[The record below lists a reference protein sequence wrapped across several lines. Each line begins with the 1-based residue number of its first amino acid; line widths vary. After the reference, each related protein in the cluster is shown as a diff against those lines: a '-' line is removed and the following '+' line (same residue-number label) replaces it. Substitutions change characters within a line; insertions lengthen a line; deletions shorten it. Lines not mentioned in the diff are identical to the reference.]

1 MEANTTNDPAGEEQP
16 LLPHIAD
23 TVRAVAQLHAD
34 HHLRST
40 TVEKIVD
47 RWTATLGQPAF
58 LGWIAGAVLLWI
70 IANLLLRSAGYSP
83 IDPPPFNLLGWALSA
98 MGLVI
103 AVLILSTQRR
113 SDQLSELREQMTL
126 ELASLTERK
135 VAKIIELIEEQRRD
149 SPALKNRVDHEASEM
164 AERTDPKAMLGA
176 IQDSHDEMISNA
188 DTPITA

>member
-1 MEANTTNDPAGEEQP
+1 METNTSNDSAGEEQT

-47 RWTATLGQPAF
+47 RWTATLGNPGF
-58 LGWIAGAVLLWI
+58 LGWVACAVLFWI
-70 IANLLLRSAGYSP
+70 IANLVLRGAGYTP
-83 IDPPPFNLLGWALSA
+83 IDPPPFALLGWALSA

-149 SPALKNRVDHEASEM
+149 SPELRNRDDHEAREM
-164 AERTDPKAMLGA
+164 TERTDAKVILGA
-176 IQDSHDEMISNA
+176 IKTSHDEIISNA
-188 DTPITA
+188 DSTSTS

>member
-1 MEANTTNDPAGEEQP
+1 METNTNNDPTDEKQQ

-23 TVRAVAQLHAD
+23 TVHAVAQLHAD
-34 HHLRST
+34 HHLKST
-40 TVEKIVD
+40 TAEKIVD
-47 RWTATLGQPAF
+47 LWTSTLGRPAF
-58 LGWIAGAVLLWI
+58 LAWVAGAVALWI
-70 IANLLLRSAGYSP
+70 LANLVLRSAGYSP
-83 IDPPPFNLLGWALSA
+83 IDPPPFALLGWALSA

-149 SPALKNRVDHEASEM
+149 SPELRNRIDHEAREM

-176 IQDSHDEMISNA
+176 IKDSHDEMISNA
-188 DTPITA
+188 DSTSET